1 MTGERE
7 QNVVYG
13 EIFRFLHFFDFSCL
27 WAHQVTH
34 CRKILTEIFKYF
46 QQLIQTYVN
55 APTMIF
61 QQPYFTLFK
70 KPFMNSYRRRFSF
83 LIPLKYGSEIGGKK
97 MALSEPW
104 IRLRSI
110 VGQTIR

>member
-1 MTGERE
+1 MSCMVKSSGFSTFFTSPVSERTRSPTAE
-7 QNVVYG
+7 KV
-13 EIFRFLHFFDFSCL
+13 
-27 WAHQVTH
+27 
-34 CRKILTEIFKYF
+34 LTEIFKYS

-97 MALSEPW
+97 MALSE
-104 IRLRSI
+104 S
-110 VGQTIR
+110 